1 MDIMSKFGE
10 NVCEL
15 LNEQKITIEEFA
27 KTIGITLSEAY
38 RYKRKEYLP
47 HLTTIIKIADCY
59 NYSVDY
65 LLGFI
70 PFPENAN
77 FKKTPPFS
85 QTFATLLKNNN
96 LTRYRLNKDTGISLN
111 RLDDWYHGK
120 SLPSIDNAI
129 KLKKYFK
136 CSLDFLLGRE

>member
-1 MDIMSKFGE
+1 MDILSKFSE
-10 NVCEL
+10 NICEL

-27 KTIGITLSEAY
+27 NAVGITLSEAY

-47 HLTTIIKIADCY
+47 HLTTIIKFADCY

-70 PFPENAN
+70 PFPENVT

-85 QTFATLLKNNN
+85 QSFAALLKSKD
-96 LTRYRLNKDTGISLN
+96 LSRYRINKDTGISIN
-111 RLDDWYHGK
+111 RLDDWYLGRG
-120 SLPSIDNAI
+120 LPSVDNAI
-129 KLKKYFK
+129 KLKNYFK